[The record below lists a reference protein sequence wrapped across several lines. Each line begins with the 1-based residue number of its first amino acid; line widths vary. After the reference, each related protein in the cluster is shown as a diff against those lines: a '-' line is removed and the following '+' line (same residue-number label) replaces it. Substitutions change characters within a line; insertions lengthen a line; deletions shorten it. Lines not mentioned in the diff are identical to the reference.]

1 MREKVELLLT
11 GTEKGDVKITFDN
24 LDKLDKYINTL
35 ITMREDLSERIE
47 IAKAKKRE
55 ERKMRS
61 VKNKLHEEL
70 NKQKA
75 ELEELYADFCNEF
88 DMLSEEDKD
97 IAKSYKVLID
107 TIYKFGKEAA
117 LNMENKTK

>member
-24 LDKLDKYINTL
+24 VEKLDNYIETL
-35 ITMREDLSERIE
+35 ITMRDDLAERIE

-75 ELEELYADFCNEF
+75 ELEELYADFCKEY

-117 LNMENKTK
+117 LNIENKTK

>member
-24 LDKLDKYINTL
+24 VEKLDNYIETL
-35 ITMREDLSERIE
+35 ITMRDDLAERIE

-61 VKNKLHEEL
+61 VKNKLQDEL
-70 NKQKA
+70 IKQKA
-75 ELEELYADFCNEF
+75 ELEEMYADFCNEF
-88 DMLSEEDKD
+88 DMLSEDDKS
-97 IAKSYKVLID
+97 IAEPYKLLID
-107 TIYKFGKEAA
+107 VVYKLGEDAVLK
-117 LNMENKTK
+117 MESKTK